1 MPIVPPV
8 GILNIP
14 NATVRAGTIE
24 ANALSIQE
32 ISLNVTQ
39 SFDEIVQGNNTCET
53 NIIISNTLPSTSAT
67 TGALTV
73 AGGLGVAGNL
83 YASNVIIQ
91 GVSVEGT
98 PGLQNVTEVGPSTD
112 QAVHFTNTTAS
123 TSATTGAVK
132 VEGGLGVGGN
142 VHASS
147 NLFVTGNVGIGTTE
161 PTETLDIV
169 GNLNLQK
176 VSNTASIKLNSNV
189 VTEYTRSKKLIKYPR
204 VAMTQSDES
213 STTGYV
219 ASASGFVN
227 GRYPYEAFDNTNV
240 DSDDCWHVAESSYSD
255 TDGTYTGSTRLSLSS
270 STPLGEWLK
279 LESPIAFKLKSYK
292 IIARNSSAYYSS
304 QEPRDAEIW
313 GSNDD
318 TNWTKITEHSGLE
331 FNSQTG
337 SSSFNVSGDNEQYF
351 KYHAIIVTK
360 NGADE
365 YFSTA
370 IGQWELFGI
379 PEYDP
384 DAHGTDVIARSVP
397 NVPNTDL
404 LEVYYDGQDYTSMPS
419 SVIDKTGNGHNG
431 TIVGDGVGFDSTYK
445 AFTFAGSDDYFH
457 STLDWS
463 GDQVHS
469 VSFWVKTTRNN
480 VRQTPVLLGTAANSG
495 WQNHFSAFELMAGGN
510 IKWYFGNNDTQYYAD
525 WTTNTWIHLAFSY
538 TGGGSTS
545 HYKSVYMNGRKLN
558 VKVEPTTSTA
568 VSFNSGDT
576 VIRVGGGYF
585 DTIEDDFVGSIAN
598 LRIYEKALTSDEV
611 WQLYAYQKEYFN
623 VSPDVVTFK
632 SGRLGIG
639 TLEPKATLDIRGE
652 VLINGYQLTSMY
664 PGFASG
670 GDDVYDIDGYR
681 IHAFTNSGTFTVPG
695 NDIYADVL
703 VVGGGGGGGQDNAGG
718 GGAGGLIFKPM
729 HRFGGRRVSGTPDGF
744 YIITIGSG
752 GAGSPEQNAGPAPK
766 SGGDT
771 TIKRVRS
778 AWGNNTSYSTES
790 FSTAIIFI
798 AKGGGPGQN
807 GGNTRASSLNGGSGG
822 GQDGEVNNGSAGG
835 TASQPTQSGDSGTY
849 GYGNNG
855 GASNSEA
862 GGGGGGA
869 GEAGGNGSSVTSG
882 IGGNGG
888 DGLSGVGGY
897 DFAEIYGTRYGE
909 VVGEDVYFAGGGAG
923 GNKNGITGSFASG
936 GKGGGGN
943 AGATPST
950 NENGLPGTGG
960 GGAGAFWSSGYQYN
974 IWGGNGGSGI
984 VMIRY
989 KL

>member
-1 MPIVPPV
+1 MPIGPTS
-8 GILNIP
+8 GFLDFT
-14 NATVRAGTIE
+14 NATPRANVIV
-24 ANALSIQE
+24 ALSNIG
-32 ISLNVTQ
+32 IGTDVPLHAFDLRGTANVADMIVNNDLTLTGGLTTNSLTINSMSMSTTSNFQQVTNVGNVTT
-39 SFDEIVQGNNTCET
+39 NTVEFT
-53 NIIISNTLPSTSAT
+53 NPT
-67 TGALTV
+67 TGLAVT
-73 AGGLGVAGNL
+73 
-83 YASNVIIQ
+83 SNA
-91 GVSVEGT
+91 
-98 PGLQNVTEVGPSTD
+98 EVGGELS
-112 QAVHFTNTTAS
+112 VS
-123 TSATTGAVK
+123 
-132 VEGGLGVGGN
+132 GN
-142 VHASS
+142 VELSS
-147 NLFVTGNVGIGTTE
+147 NLTVSGNVGVGTTE

-189 VTEYTRSKKLIKYPR
+189 VTEFVRSKKLIKYPR
-204 VAMTQSDES
+204 VAMTQNDES

-219 ASASGFVN
+219 ASASSVYAN
-227 GRYPYEAFDNTNV
+227 AVSAAWRAFDGVNDA
-240 DSDDCWHVAESSYSD
+240 DSDSIHSWDSIANSYTSATPGVGQTSSF
-255 TDGTYTGSTRLSLSS
+255 DGKTG
-270 STPLGEWLK
+270 EYINLK
-279 LESPIAFKLKSYK
+279 LPNKIRVISYQHWT
-292 IIARNSSAYYSS
+292 RMD
-304 QEPRDAEIW
+304 RDYEGPHKGFLY
-313 GSNDD
+313 GSNDGFSTYTLLHQFD
-318 TNWTKITEHSGLE
+318 NINLPDVSMGVTYTHEV
-331 FNSQTG
+331 NS
-337 SSSFNVSGDNEQYF
+337 VEY
-351 KYHAIIVTK
+351 Y
-360 NGADE
+360 DE
-365 YFSTA
+365 YRLLVTETQASTYLN
-370 IGQWELFGI
+370 ISELAFYGI

-384 DAHGTDVIARSVP
+384 EAHGTDVIVRSVP

-510 IKWYFGNNDTQYYAD
+510 IKWYFGNNDTEYYAD